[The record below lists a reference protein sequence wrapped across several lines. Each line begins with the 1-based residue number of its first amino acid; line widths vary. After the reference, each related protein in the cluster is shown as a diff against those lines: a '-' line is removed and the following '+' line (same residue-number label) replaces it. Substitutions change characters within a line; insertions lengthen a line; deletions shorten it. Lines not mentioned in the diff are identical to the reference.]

1 MNLGFVDEMLSQCEG
16 IEGIRVRG
24 LMTMAPLGAEES
36 EIRKIASD
44 IYDIAYE
51 IEPEEEI
58 LISVVIKKEESV

>member
-1 MNLGFVDEMLSQCEG
+1 MILVKL
-16 IEGIRVRG
+16 
-24 LMTMAPLGAEES
+24 TES